1 MAGDTGQG
9 QTATIFAQ
17 SIPNVQSIEVN
28 NTGEVLR
35 ETVADGVLTAALG
48 TGWEFTINFIAPT
61 TGNAH
66 AGRGY
71 QGGRIGQLSPSK
83 AARPSTRQARA
94 AARGFASRRRRAG
107 FITYALTIAVDN
119 DPSLAAVV

>member
-61 TGNAH
+61 TGTHTLEGAIK
-66 AGRGY
+66 AGESGSYHYRERSDQVHVKRGP
-71 QGGRIGQLSPSK
+71 Q
-83 AARPSTRQARA
+83 
-94 AARGFASRRRRAG
+94 RGVS
-107 FITYALTIAVDN
+107 
-119 DPSLAAVV
+119 

>member
-28 NTGEVLR
+28 NTGEILK

-48 TGWEFTINFIAPT
+48 TGWR
-61 TGNAH
+61 NADQLHRPDDRNPH
-66 AGRGY
+66 AGGGY
-71 QGGRIGQLSPSK
+71 QGGRVGQHHH
-83 AARPSTRQARA
+83 
-94 AARGFASRRRRAG
+94 
-107 FITYALTIAVDN
+107 
-119 DPSLAAVV
+119 

>member
-71 QGGRIGQLSPSK
+71 QGGRIGRITIESGQTKYTSSAGRSAGFRKSSPS
-83 AARPSTRQARA
+83 
-94 AARGFASRRRRAG
+94 GG
-107 FITYALTIAVDN
+107 FITYALTIGIDN
-119 DPSLAAVV
+119 DPTLAAVV

>member
-94 AARGFASRRRRAG
+94 AARGFVNRRRRRG
-107 FITYALTIAVDN
+107 LSLT
-119 DPSLAAVV
+119 P

>member
-48 TGWEFTINFIAPT
+48 TGWEF
-61 TGNAH
+61 
-66 AGRGY
+66 
-71 QGGRIGQLSPSK
+71 
-83 AARPSTRQARA
+83 
-94 AARGFASRRRRAG
+94 
-107 FITYALTIAVDN
+107 VD
-119 DPSLAAVV
+119 